1 LLNTVPKGTWSF
13 PSFVMS
19 DWGATHSTV
28 NAAMYGLDQEQPDSN
43 YFGSLKQALQN
54 GTVSQS
60 PLDDVVHRVPARPV
74 RSGNL

>member
-1 LLNTVPKGTWSF
+1 
-13 PSFVMS
+13 MS

-28 NAAMYGLDQEQPDSN
+28 NAAMYRLDQEQPDSN

-54 GTVSQS
+54 GTAQS
-60 PLDDVVHRVPARPV
+60 PLDDVVHRAPARPV